1 MAGIN
6 LLTLLDDIT
15 TLLDDIA
22 TMSKVATKKTAGVLG
37 DDLALN
43 AQQVT
48 GVTADREL
56 PVVWAVA
63 KGSFLNKAILVPGAL
78 LISVWLP
85 WLITPLLIIGGL
97 FLCFEGAEKVFAR
110 FLPHPEKEVDESQ
123 QLDPAEYE
131 KQKVKGAIRTDFILS
146 AEIIVI
152 TLGTVAGATLVNQ
165 ALVLCVIA
173 VLMTIGV
180 YGLVAG
186 IVKLD
191 DAGVYLLNQSKVSA
205 NKFKEMLG
213 KGLLAAAP
221 RLMQFL
227 AFAGTVAMFLVGG
240 GILSHGIELLHH
252 WQLEV
257 IAIGKSLLNGTGETL
272 APLIFDGLLG
282 VVAGLCIVILHLA
295 YTKIFNKLNTVK
307 KLINMKKIA
316 LVTLIIY
323 LSVFSY
329 GADIDTLVVFSDAM
343 KKKIPTLIVI
353 PDEYENESTFASAVM
368 LLHGY
373 GGNYLDWKKHANLD
387 SIADEFNFI
396 IICLIFCKNITYF
409 CFR

>member
-1 MAGIN
+1 MAGTN

-15 TLLDDIA
+15 ALLDDIA

-48 GVTADREL
+48 GVSADREL

-63 KGSFLNKAILVPGAL
+63 KGSFLNKTMLVPAAL

-85 WLITPLLIIGGL
+85 WLITPLLMIGGL
-97 FLCFEGAEKVFAR
+97 FLCFEGAEKLV
-110 FLPHPEKEVDESQ
+110 EKAF
-123 QLDPAEYE
+123 PAAKSNDHNEAADIDLVEYE
-131 KQKVKGAIRTDFILS
+131 KQKIKGAIRTDFILS

-152 TLGTVAGATLVNQ
+152 TLGTVAGASLINQ
-165 ALVLCVIA
+165 ALVLSVIA

-191 DAGVYLLNQSKVSA
+191 DAGLYLLKQAQQTGNR
-205 NKFKEMLG
+205 FKEILG

-240 GILSHGIELLHH
+240 GILVHGISILHH
-252 WQLEV
+252 WQLTVTDYGLSHLGSVGEV
-257 IAIGKSLLNGTGETL
+257 IAPLL
-272 APLIFDGLLG
+272 FDGTLGLL
-282 VVAGLCIVILHLA
+282 AGAMIVLIHHIMVRFIA
-295 YTKIFNKLNTVK
+295 K
-307 KLINMKKIA
+307 K
-316 LVTLIIY
+316 
-323 LSVFSY
+323 
-329 GADIDTLVVFSDAM
+329 
-343 KKKIPTLIVI
+343 PT
-353 PDEYENESTFASAVM
+353 T
-368 LLHGY
+368 
-373 GGNYLDWKKHANLD
+373 
-387 SIADEFNFI
+387 
-396 IICLIFCKNITYF
+396 
-409 CFR
+409 

>member
-110 FLPHPEKEVDESQ
+110 FLPHPEKEADESL

-191 DAGVYLLNQSKVSA
+191 DAGLYLLNQSKVSA

-282 VVAGLCIVILHLA
+282 VVAGLCIVILHLV
-295 YTKIFNKLNTVK
+295 YTKIFNK
-307 KLINMKKIA
+307 
-316 LVTLIIY
+316 
-323 LSVFSY
+323 
-329 GADIDTLVVFSDAM
+329 
-343 KKKIPTLIVI
+343 
-353 PDEYENESTFASAVM
+353 
-368 LLHGY
+368 
-373 GGNYLDWKKHANLD
+373 
-387 SIADEFNFI
+387 
-396 IICLIFCKNITYF
+396 
-409 CFR
+409 